1 MFVEKV
7 RRAVRETGGSIC
19 VGLDPH
25 MANLPEGSRSPDG
38 VRDFLYSIIDKTAE
52 HACVYK
58 PNSAFFEVMGSAGM
72 RILEQVIERV
82 QRAERPVILD
92 AKRCDI
98 GSTAR
103 AYASAVFD
111 AFGADAV
118 TVVPYTGEDA
128 VVPFLEK
135 GGFTFLL
142 TLPSNPAAQPI
153 VTHGTPPLYV
163 QVGEMARDLA
173 QRHPEQVG
181 LVVGATNS
189 DGVAKLDAT
198 APGLPWLVPG
208 VGAQGGDAQQFL
220 SSVGSD
226 RILLISASRSV
237 LFAEDPAAAARNL
250 KEATHVPDA

>member
-7 RRAVRETGGSIC
+7 RRAIQETGGSIC

-25 MANLPEGSRSPDG
+25 MESLPEARRTPEG
-38 VRDFLYSIIDKTAE
+38 VRDFLYEIIEQTAE

-72 RILEQVIERV
+72 QVLEQVIERV
-82 QRAERPVILD
+82 QQVDRPVILD

-103 AYASAVFD
+103 AYASAMLD

-118 TVVPYTGEDA
+118 TIVPYTGEDA

-142 TLPSNPAAQPI
+142 TLPSNPTAQPI
-153 VTHGTPPLYV
+153 VTHGNPPLYMRM
-163 QVGEMARDLA
+163 GEMARDLA
-173 QRHPEQVG
+173 ERYPQQVG
-181 LVVGATNS
+181 LVVGATNP
-189 DGVAKLDAT
+189 DGAANLDAI
-198 APGLPWLVPG
+198 APGIPWLVPG
-208 VGAQGGDAQQFL
+208 VGAQGGDARQFL
-220 SSVGSD
+220 SSVGGD

-237 LFAEDPAAAARNL
+237 LFAEDPRAAARNL
-250 KEATHVPDA
+250 KEATHAPDA

>member
-7 RRAVRETGGSIC
+7 RRAIQETGGSIC

-25 MANLPEGSRSPDG
+25 MDSLPEKSRTPEG
-38 VRDFLYSIIDKTAE
+38 IRDFLYAIIEQTAE

-72 RILEQVIERV
+72 NALEQVIERV
-82 QRAERPVILD
+82 HRADRPVILD

-103 AYASAVFD
+103 AYASAMFD

-153 VTHGTPPLYV
+153 VTHGNPPLFV
-163 QVGEMARDLA
+163 RIGEMAHDLA
-173 QRHPEQVG
+173 ERYPGQVG
-181 LVVGATNS
+181 LVVGATNPE
-189 DGVAKLDAT
+189 GAANLAET
-198 APGLPWLVPG
+198 APGIPWLVPG
-208 VGAQGGDAQQFL
+208 VGAQGGDAQEFL
-220 SSVGSD
+220 SAAGGG

-237 LFAEDPAAAARNL
+237 LFADDPSAAARNL
-250 KEATHVPDA
+250 KEATHVSDA